1 MYLFMNSR
9 EIKVDGRIT
18 SKVSSSYGELFGLF
32 GITITLHV
40 TSYAFGYM
48 PIYTSYTYIQLP
60 SLIEGAYI
68 CDTPLDYI
76 VSVYSHIYCIHV
88 LHMCRES
95 MAGSTS

>member
-1 MYLFMNSR
+1 MEESPVRCHLPMVSCLGYLVLPSHYM
-9 EIKVDGRIT
+9 
-18 SKVSSSYGELFGLF
+18 
-32 GITITLHV
+32 LHV